1 MKPRRCR
8 DAGGPPL
15 RTTIMNLK
23 FGIHLRLPSRGAISC
38 VLALIACLGNL
49 QAAEDGAQPRQKSKR
64 PVFSDLPEVE
74 PQKNSVAAAEATPS
88 QPASSEIADA
98 APVTNAPVTPAPAA
112 PPQVSVPPPTEPAPK
127 TPSLMIPPSKPATSP
142 PLLLDDEK
150 REKRLYSFQA
160 SDLDLRTALAA
171 FARAND
177 LNIVPDNDIAGT
189 ITLDVRDLPLSQ
201 MMRALLEA
209 SDCAWHEQG
218 GLIRVR
224 NVDTRTFVIDY
235 LRMTRHGMGQSS
247 AMLASGSGGGG
258 GMGSGTSGGMNG
270 GMGGG
275 SSGNGGGSSSGGS
288 VSSAG
293 GSSINL
299 TADNA
304 IDFWKE
310 LKEEMGFML
319 TPQGKASMA
328 INMTAGLVQI
338 TDRPSALKRVQDYLS
353 SVDQTV
359 HRQVDIETKL
369 YDVTLG
375 DQFQF
380 GIDWVHVAEAYGGAM
395 GYGAATL
402 PVAIGGTQLHDSA
415 LSGLGRGGPGFANP
429 VTLVFT
435 NFNTSAAVNA
445 LKEQGKVEV
454 ISKPRIRTLNNQTA
468 LIKVGTEEPF
478 FASSYSS
485 QQSQSGNVTYS
496 GDIITT
502 VTVGTILSITPQVS
516 EDDWISLDIS
526 PVLTSL
532 EGTKLSPSKTA
543 TAPVLD
549 TKQASTLVR
558 VRDGT
563 TVVLGGLIQN
573 TTARNDTKIPLLG
586 DIPLLG
592 RLFTGTFRFNQKKE
606 LVMFVT
612 PHIIRND
619 TDTQHP
625 PELRAEMK

>member
-1 MKPRRCR
+1 MR
-8 DAGGPPL
+8 
-15 RTTIMNLK
+15 
-23 FGIHLRLPSRGAISC
+23 LRLPALAIAWCALVICCS
-38 VLALIACLGNL
+38 LALPE
-49 QAAEDGAQPRQKSKR
+49 AAAQDSSQPRQKNKKQ
-64 PVFSDLPEVE
+64 VFSDIPDYTPGVTNPPVVPAPTAPPPDVVQPTAVPSVDAPPL
-74 PQKNSVAAAEATPS
+74 QVAAVPAE
-88 QPASSEIADA
+88 
-98 APVTNAPVTPAPAA
+98 
-112 PPQVSVPPPTEPAPK
+112 VPPPK
-127 TPSLMIPPSKPATSP
+127 TPTLSIPPSKPGTNP

-160 SDLDLRTALAA
+160 SDLEVRTALAA
-171 FARAND
+171 FARANE
-177 LNIVPDNDIAGT
+177 LNIVPDNDVVGT
-189 ITLDVRDLPLSQ
+189 ITLDVRDLPLNQ

-224 NVDTRTFVIDY
+224 NTETRTFAIDY
-235 LRMTRHGMGQSS
+235 LRMTRRGMGQSS
-247 AMLASGSGGGG
+247 AMLASGSG
-258 GMGSGTSGGMNG
+258 SG

-275 SSGNGGGSSSGGS
+275 NGGGYSGGS
-288 VSSAG
+288 TGGTGGSTSGSGGGSGGVSSAG
-293 GSSINL
+293 GSSVNL

-310 LKEEMGFML
+310 LKEEMGYML

-328 INMTAGLVQI
+328 VNMTAGLVQI
-338 TDRPSALKRVQDYLS
+338 TDRPSALKRVQDYLT

-380 GIDWVHVAEAYGGAM
+380 GIDWVHVAEAYGGSM
-395 GYGAATL
+395 GFGAATL
-402 PVAIGGTQLHDSA
+402 PVALGGTQLHDSA
-415 LSGLGRGGPGFANP
+415 VSGLARTPGFVNP

-435 NFNTSAAVNA
+435 NFNTAAAVNA

-454 ISKPRIRTLNNQTA
+454 ISKPRIRTMNNQTA

-478 FASSYSS
+478 FASSSAS
-485 QQSQSGNVTYS
+485 QQSQSGNTIYYNDS
-496 GDIITT
+496 ITT

-516 EDDWISLDIS
+516 EDEWISLDIS

-532 EGTKLSPSKTA
+532 EGTKISPSKTA

-573 TTARNDTKIPLLG
+573 TTAKNDTKIPLLG

-612 PHIIRND
+612 PHIIRNG
-619 TDTQHP
+619 TDSQHP
-625 PELRAEMK
+625 PELRPEMK